1 MPSTYNK
8 FENARILLEQAV
20 KSVNEQN
27 KVRANLDAFVT
38 TARSITLVMQ
48 KEFSKNPKFKEWY
61 ESVKKEMMDDEIF
74 QFFIN
79 LRNVSVHE
87 KTVINTVRISTT
99 YDKPLT
105 LKDGDII
112 PFGRVGIDG
121 NLILDDPNMIVRNG
135 KKIDAGVNAHTN
147 LEYFFDEKTDT
158 DAFELCSLYLK
169 KLEKIVMECY
179 NKFSLS
185 KENSKV

>member
-1 MPSTYNK
+1 MPSTYSK

-20 KSVNEQN
+20 NSGNEQN

-61 ESVKKEMMDDEIF
+61 ESITKDMKNDEIF

-87 KTVINTVRISTT
+87 KTVANTFRISTT
-99 YDKPLT
+99 YEKGLT
-105 LKDGDII
+105 LKNGDVI
-112 PFGRVGIDG
+112 PFGKVGKDG
-121 NLILDDPNMIVRNG
+121 NMILADPNIIIRDG
-135 KKIDAGVNAHTN
+135 KKINPGVNAHTN
-147 LEYFFDEKTDT
+147 IEYFFGEKPDT
-158 DAFELCSLYLK
+158 NAFELCSLYLR

-179 NKFSLS
+179 NKFSPP
-185 KENSKV
+185 KKN